1 MSVLEV
7 SATKRE
13 AKGYLQTY
21 TNRPRALTE
30 APKFEQGKLLQVED
44 ETATTQDASHVAI
57 VKLRKPQDLD
67 DEILHGVARTL
78 YQLRALGL
86 LSIVVLDCGTGA
98 SRDLVED
105 QALSLC
111 EALDS
116 FSKPG
121 SKFLQSIAVASAR
134 TGSTHSEYPFAT
146 KGYRIDDNGQLQKA
160 ISHGLI
166 PVIPSLARQHETSVV
181 RVADANQLVLALTKF
196 VSGMQFEDLSVDWSH
211 GSDSHPTRPQ
221 KIATVERVIILDPLG
236 GTPVPGGNGTPLRFV
251 NLEQEYSGLVNH
263 LTASIGIPAD
273 ADRQTESA
281 AMTHALNLGLAR
293 DALSLL
299 PSSSS
304 TLITSPSAAANTA
317 QVTATAA
324 SSSFKDGGSK
334 FGFDGMV
341 TTRRRKN
348 PLLHNLLT
356 DKPVHSSS
364 LPSQRV
370 VDEAQGRRGSKLPA
384 ALATLVKRGM
394 PLTIYPNPHSTPWTP
409 PSPGESRLRLTDNC
423 IDLPRLVYLI
433 EDSFGRKL
441 DVQDYLNR
449 VNDKLAGVI
458 IAGEYE
464 GGAILTWEVPDYL
477 SDDCERDRLVPYLDK
492 FAVLR
497 SRQGSGGVADIVFN
511 AMVGECFPQ
520 GVCWRSRKDNPV
532 NKWYF
537 ERSAGTRKLPETKWS
552 MFWTT
557 PGLDNNS
564 QRLQD
569 YENICRQV
577 EPSWLAPPV
586 PQLKNRT

>member
-21 TNRPRALTE
+21 TSRPRALTE
-30 APKFEQGKLLQVED
+30 TPRFEQGKLPQVEQ
-44 ETATTQDASHVAI
+44 EAAAAGQDASHVAI
-57 VKLRKPQDLD
+57 VKLRRPQDL
-67 DEILHGVARTL
+67 EPGILHGVARTL

-86 LSIVVLDCGTGA
+86 HSIVVLDCGVGA
-98 SRDLVED
+98 SRELVES
-105 QALSLC
+105 QALGVC

-121 SKFLQSIAVASAR
+121 AKFLESVAVASAR
-134 TGSTHSEYPFAT
+134 AGGAHSSSHFASR
-146 KGYRIDDNGQLQKA
+146 GYRIDDNGQLQKA

-166 PVIPSLARQHETSVV
+166 PVLPALARKDETSVAEA
-181 RVADANQLVLALTKF
+181 ADANQLVLALTKY
-196 VSGMQFEDLSVDWSH
+196 VSGMQFEDTGADWDHGAHSH
-211 GSDSHPTRPQ
+211 AKRPL
-221 KIATVERVIILDPLG
+221 KMATVERIIILDPVG
-236 GTPVPGGNGTPLRFV
+236 GTPIPGGNGTPLRFV
-251 NLEQEYSGLVNH
+251 NLEQEYEGLVNH
-263 LTASIGIPAD
+263 FTDSIGLPPAGEH
-273 ADRQTESA
+273 AESPA
-281 AMTHALNLGLAR
+281 LTHALNLGLAR

-299 PSSSS
+299 PPSSS

-317 QVTATAA
+317 KATTSALA
-324 SSSFKDGGSK
+324 GSFNKNADIK
-334 FGFDGMV
+334 FDGMV
-341 TTRRRKN
+341 TTRRMRN
-348 PLLHNLLT
+348 PLLHNLIT

-364 LPSQRV
+364 LPAQRV
-370 VDEAQGRRGSKLPA
+370 VDEGHDGRGSRSTA
-384 ALATLVKRGM
+384 APATLVKRGM
-394 PLTIYPNPHSTPWTP
+394 PLTIYPNPHSVPWAP
-409 PSPGESRLRLTDNC
+409 PLPGESRLRLTDNC

-433 EDSFGRKL
+433 EDSFGQRL
-441 DVQDYLNR
+441 DVRDYLTR

-464 GGAILTWEVPDYL
+464 GGAILTWEVPDNI
-477 SDDCERDRLVPYLDK
+477 SPAEAHEQGRLVPYLDK

-511 AMVGECFPQ
+511 AMVGECFPR

-537 ERSAGTRKLPETKWS
+537 ERSTGTRKLPETKWS

-557 PGLDNNS
+557 PGLDNDS

-577 EPSWLAPPV
+577 EPSWLDTP
-586 PQLKNRT
+586 RR